1 VSIKF
6 VPKQNIPEGLAVE
19 ELGTTSLANRASP
32 TMHKSLGNM
41 ADCAKNWD

>member
-1 VSIKF
+1 MSIKS
-6 VPKQNIPEGLAVE
+6 VHKQNIPEGLAVE
-19 ELGTTSLANRASP
+19 EHGTTSLANRVSP

>member
-1 VSIKF
+1 VSIKS
-6 VPKQNIPEGLAVE
+6 VYKQNIPEGLAVE
-19 ELGTTSLANRASP
+19 ELG